1 MVRTT
6 ITLDDDTAA
15 LLGEQVRRRGISF
28 KEAVND
34 AVRQALAPST
44 QEVPYEV
51 PVYDMGQ
58 PTVSLDRALAL
69 AGDLEDEELLRKAR
83 MRK

>member
-1 MVRTT
+1 MRTT

-15 LLGEQVRRRGISF
+15 LLREQVATRGISF
-28 KEAVND
+28 KDAVNEAVRRALGPSGAEPPY
-34 AVRQALAPST
+34 AVPT
-44 QEVPYEV
+44 Q
-51 PVYDMGQ
+51 DMGE

-83 MRK
+83 LRK